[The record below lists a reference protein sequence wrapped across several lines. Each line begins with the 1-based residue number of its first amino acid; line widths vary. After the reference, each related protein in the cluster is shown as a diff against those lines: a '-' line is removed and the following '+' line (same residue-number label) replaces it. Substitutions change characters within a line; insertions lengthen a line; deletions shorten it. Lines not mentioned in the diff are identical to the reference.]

1 MAREELVDE
10 VLKEQVRL
18 EDEDRIVLEA
28 LKRVADD
35 FRLTPGQRRTIQLAA
50 EEE

>member
-1 MAREELVDE
+1 MDRENLADE
-10 VLKEQVRL
+10 VLQEQVTL

-35 FRLTPGQRRTIQLAA
+35 FRLTPGQKRTIQLASN
-50 EEE
+50 EE